1 MLAQEHTR
9 IHVRAQTQTLA
20 HTERERE
27 RERARE
33 RGREREHARKRKRK
47 RKREKERERHTH
59 THTQRDRKRDRK
71 RERDVHRKTC
81 VLLGVFGN
89 EQSLSVGDS
98 FLARLRPVV
107 ARRCLVLAAKKTQY
121 STHAYKSILKR

>member
-47 RKREKERERHTH
+47 RKREKERDTH
-59 THTQRDRKRDRK
+59 THTQRERDRK
-71 RERDVHRKTC
+71 REGDVHRKTC

>member
-1 MLAQEHTR
+1 MLVQEHTR
-9 IHVRAQTQTLA
+9 IHVRAQTQILA
-20 HTERERE
+20 HTERERARERE

-33 RGREREHARKRKRK
+33 KEKENEE
-47 RKREKERERHTH
+47 EKERERHTLTH
-59 THTQRDRKRDRK
+59 THTHTHTDRKRDRK

-81 VLLGVFGN
+81 VLLGVFEN

>member
-33 RGREREHARKRKRK
+33 REREREHARKRKRK
-47 RKREKERERHTH
+47 RKREKERDTH
-59 THTQRDRKRDRK
+59 THTERERDRK

>member
-47 RKREKERERHTH
+47 RKREKERDTH
-59 THTQRDRKRDRK
+59 THTQRERDRK

-121 STHAYKSILKR
+121 SIHAFNANLNDSHL

>member
-33 RGREREHARKRKRK
+33 REREREHARKRKRK

-59 THTQRDRKRDRK
+59 TQRERDRK

>member
-47 RKREKERERHTH
+47 RKREKERDTH
-59 THTQRDRKRDRK
+59 THTQRERDRK